1 VAVTT
6 EGPRTKILGQAP
18 TLCSARQFK
27 LKSLAVPTPLSL
39 RSHRGDARTGIAPL
53 SPRIRL
59 DTLAVAPRAG
69 AIPFEKM
76 THNAINSQNLTTQM
90 CPPSRNRILINRTNS
105 TCAFV
110 EDSLPHGEHFS
121 ELDGK
126 GKPGSRLLNAETINL
141 VVFCFN
147 HHADCRSLA
156 CHRHR
161 PRPPY
166 PANVNLTG
174 SNGISPKRSNLENL
188 TDILRSD
195 KYHYLIGKYNRN
207 D

>member
-1 VAVTT
+1 VAVTAG
-6 EGPRTKILGQAP
+6 GPRNKILDQAP
-18 TLCSARQFK
+18 TLCSARPFK

-59 DTLAVAPRAG
+59 DTLAVAPRAV

-76 THNAINSQNLTTQM
+76 THNAIYSQNLTTQM
-90 CPPSRNRILINRTNS
+90 CPPSRNRILINRSNS

-110 EDSLPHGEHFS
+110 EGSLPDGEHFS
-121 ELDGK
+121 ESDDK
-126 GKPGSRLLNAETINL
+126 GKPGSKLLNAGTINL

-147 HHADCRSLA
+147 RRADCRSLA
-156 CHRHR
+156 RHRHR

-166 PANVNLTG
+166 PPNVNLTE
-174 SNGISPKRSNLENL
+174 SDGISLKDRIWK
-188 TDILRSD
+188 T
-195 KYHYLIGKYNRN
+195 
-207 D
+207 